1 MKTDIAELFVGH
13 TCLIKLKNNGGWIK
27 ATIISH
33 TPSNGLWKCVDA
45 KNNIHHV
52 WKKTDRRLII
62 GKDDKTTLSIY
73 NDRIDTISKRRE
85 SNTHTKIDEWKS
97 VFVHERDD
105 EYYKVEFN
113 GDTVVLTS
121 TSANISVAGME
132 VDKETEVVSEQQLK
146 EKEEQLNSREEVLN
160 TRTDGLND
168 KEKELNDKEQQLEIR
183 AAELKEKEQQLQQL
197 ELQQQ
202 QPNQLPNALQN
213 NPQLLLIKDS
223 NWPGLKDKLAH
234 ADPEL
239 LDMLISC
246 IVKPG
251 NGEEGNTENLM
262 KRFAIDFTKPII
274 DQLGHISKKTKYAHL
289 TENLATALKELEPY
303 IDDLKRL
310 AADVTKAKAGV
321 DAGNANCDAIVTGG
335 GNVTSEIREAI
346 LKPLTD
352 AFNNAKTA
360 YETKENEVKELHSKI
375 VTKVEEENSKANN
388 YTNFKRKITTPENTK
403 TNWNTRTDWNT
414 WKAES
419 LMGTRL
425 LMHDE

>member
-33 TPSNGLWKCVDA
+33 TPSNGLWKCKDA

-52 WKKTDRRLII
+52 RKNTDRRLII
-62 GKDDKTTLSIY
+62 GEDDKTTLSIY

-97 VFVHERDD
+97 IFVHERDGG
-105 EYYKVEFN
+105 YYKVEFN

-121 TSANISVAGME
+121 TSTNISVVGLE
-132 VDKETEVVSEQQLK
+132 NDKETEVVSEQQK
-146 EKEEQLNSREEVLN
+146 DKEEQLNSREEGSN
-160 TRTDGLND
+160 IRTDGLND

-183 AAELKEKEQQLQQL
+183 VAELEKKEQQLQQL

-202 QPNQLPNALQN
+202 QPNQLPIEFQN

-223 NWPGLKDKLAH
+223 IWPGLKGKLAH

-251 NGEEGNTENLM
+251 SGEESM

-289 TENLATALKELEPY
+289 TENLATALKEIEPY

-310 AADVTKAKAGV
+310 AEDITKAKAGV

-352 AFNNAKTA
+352 AFNNAETA

-388 YTNFKRKITTPENTK
+388 QYAGNFKRKITTPVNTK

-419 LMGTRL
+419 LVGTRL
-425 LMHDE
+425 MMHDE